1 MQNYER
7 GNTMKITAIFKD
19 DDGVLVDPTTPTI
32 LVTKP
37 DGDTLH
43 SGAMSQVGTGT
54 YSAEVSTEFTTD
66 IGYHLVHVYGF
77 YGSKRISD
85 SEKVRIVEV
94 I

>member
-1 MQNYER
+1 MQKYER
-7 GNTMKITAIFKD
+7 GNTMKVTAVFKNTS
-19 DDGVLVDPTTPTI
+19 GALVDPTTPTI

-37 DGDTLH
+37 DGDTLY

-66 IGYHLVHVYGF
+66 IGYHLVQVYGF

-85 SEKVRIVEV
+85 AEKVRVVEV